1 MFLSFILF
9 PYRKRE
15 RKRERVRDQWD
26 FNLIIF
32 DPNVSAATAAVS
44 IVIILLYFLTLKS
57 SRLFNMKSI
66 VIANTII
73 EFVDSFRLTQN
84 VYLCVYDIYI

>member
-15 RKRERVRDQWD
+15 RKRERVRDQWE
-26 FNLIIF
+26 
-32 DPNVSAATAAVS
+32 AGS

-84 VYLCVYDIYI
+84 VYLCVYDIYRYIKSAMYMHMKR